1 MGDKIVLSVEERKVL
16 GKKVKQLRKAGFVPA
31 VVYGHGEEAM
41 AVQAPANVAE
51 KVWHTAGRHHVVELS
66 MGDGK
71 KKLAM
76 IKSAD
81 LDPVKRR
88 LRHLSLHIVKQNEKV
103 ETDVPVRI
111 KGEGETEAE
120 KAGLVILQQIEQVA
134 IEAFPRNLPDFMEV
148 DGAKL
153 TAAEDNVT
161 VADILPIEGVTVMAD
176 LEQIV
181 ASVYEPSAL
190 AAQND
195 AAAGSA
201 TDESEVEAEQGAE
214 AAPAEGEAEQ
224 KTEQKD

>member
-16 GKKVKQLRKAGFVPA
+16 GKKVKQLRKAGLIPA
-31 VVYGHGEEAM
+31 VVYGQGEEAT

-51 KVWHTAGRHHVVELS
+51 KVWHTAGKHHVVELTV
-66 MGDGK
+66 GGK
-71 KKLAM
+71 TKLAM

-88 LRHLSLHIVKQNEKV
+88 LRHLSLQVVKQNEKV
-103 ETDVPVRI
+103 ETEVPVRI

-153 TAAEDNVT
+153 VAAEDNVT
-161 VADILPIEGVTVMAD
+161 VADILPLEGVTVMAEP
-176 LEQIV
+176 EQIV

-201 TDESEVEAEQGAE
+201 TDESEVEAEQGSATGEE
-214 AAPAEGEAEQ
+214 AAAEGNAEQ
-224 KTEQKD
+224 KTS